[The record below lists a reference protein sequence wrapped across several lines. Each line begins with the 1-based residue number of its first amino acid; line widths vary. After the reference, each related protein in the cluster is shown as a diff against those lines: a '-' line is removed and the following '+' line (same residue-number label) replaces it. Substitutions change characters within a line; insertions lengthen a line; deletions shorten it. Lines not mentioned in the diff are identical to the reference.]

1 MAEPQPPLTSCFMLA
16 GIHVD
21 PMALTLSVPDQQV
34 LSIQQKPMEVLQ
46 FLVQQYPKLVSRE
59 QLIDAVWAGNY
70 YVGEKA
76 LTNAIW
82 QLRHV
87 MQQLAT
93 VELISTVRKKGYRL
107 HQPVTYVVATPDF
120 PTAGAISATE
130 SLNTAD
136 PAMVDA
142 DVVSFNQAMA
152 QPAGAAAGRPSTRA
166 QTNNSLVSWWLLL
179 LVLTGFAVLG
189 WYWSHSAEP
198 VVEQKLTQ
206 GSGRALF
213 PSLSDDGR
221 YLAFSWRKFE
231 QASDLYLID
240 LQSPEQQFKQLTFSN
255 DNESRPVWGRDNRY
269 LFYSTTT
276 AVIGDCQIMQLD
288 LRTLTSKKLAACS
301 RHSTVYLDVSPD
313 GRFLLF
319 NGSVTADGRSLYQ
332 LDLQNSEGQPVALPC
347 KRNCQQRVRDMAFSP
362 DGKYLA
368 MTRRGNAL
376 SEQIYLHELATGEET
391 QLTQSEEDIIGIE
404 WHPDGQR
411 LVYGALRQGKRKAM
425 LLDIQTGNRE
435 DLGVADFAGHSRITP
450 GGELYFHRLN
460 SASQLAYLPLQAGTA
475 GALFPLTASDERYES
490 PDYSAARKS
499 IVYVSNGSGYMEIW
513 MANPDMSNP
522 KQLTQLHGI
531 VKFPRWS
538 HDGQKVVFVARFA
551 GEENDRL
558 TVLDTHTGQLTTLA
572 TGANWHRRPSWWPD
586 DQSVIYTS
594 GNNLY
599 RIELADGKI
608 SRLTQQGGIFS
619 RIANDGSFYFTKG
632 TNRGLWQLQADGTE
646 QQVVSGEQFSPKYAW
661 TLVGQDVYFL
671 QQKPNQLV
679 LSRFERKTG
688 QVQQLQLLPA
698 EQLFPYNTIS
708 YDPQQQR
715 ILLELAAFPRA
726 DIVKLEHPLL
736 K

>member
-1 MAEPQPPLTSCFMLA
+1 MAEPLKTLTSCFMLA
-16 GIHVD
+16 GIYVD
-21 PMALTLSVPDQQV
+21 PMALTLTAPDQTA
-34 LSIQQKPMEVLQ
+34 LAIQQKPMEVLQ

-59 QLIDAVWAGNY
+59 QLIDAVWGGNF

-82 QLRHV
+82 QLRHHL
-87 MQQLAT
+87 QQLAA
-93 VELISTVRKKGYRL
+93 VEIISTVRKKGYRL
-107 HQPVTYVVATPDF
+107 HQSPQFIDAEAVAEFMEGSQLSADASRTPVGMPQQQ
-120 PTAGAISATE
+120 SATE
-130 SLNTAD
+130 SLATEHFQHSSEKPYPRSNRNR
-136 PAMVDA
+136 
-142 DVVSFNQAMA
+142 FW
-152 QPAGAAAGRPSTRA
+152 
-166 QTNNSLVSWWLLL
+166 LVMLLCTLL
-179 LVLTGFAVLG
+179 LVAAGSWWWLSKASPAIEL
-189 WYWSHSAEP
+189 
-198 VVEQKLTQ
+198 KLTQ

-231 QASDLYLID
+231 QASDLYLMD
-240 LQSPEQQFKQLTFSN
+240 LQSPDQQFKQLTFSS

-276 AVIGDCQIMQLD
+276 AVYGRCQIMQLD
-288 LRTLTSKKLAACS
+288 LRTLTSKKLAGCS

-332 LDLQNSEGQPVALPC
+332 LDLQNSEAKPVALPC
-347 KRNCQQRVRDMAFSP
+347 KRNCQHRVRDVAFSP

-391 QLTQSEEDIIGIE
+391 QLTQNEEDIIGIE
-404 WHPDGQR
+404 WHPDGRR
-411 LVYGALRQGKRKAM
+411 LVYGALRQGKRKAL
-425 LLDIQTGNRE
+425 LLDIENGSRE

-450 GGELYFHRLN
+450 EGVLYFHRLN
-460 SASQLAYLPLQAGTA
+460 SASQLAYLPLQTGMA

-499 IVYVSNGSGYMEIW
+499 IAYVSNGSGYMEIW
-513 MANPDMSNP
+513 MAAPDMSNQ

-531 VKFPRWS
+531 VKYPRWS
-538 HDGQKVVFVARFA
+538 NDGQKVVFVARFA

-558 TVLDTHTGQLTTLA
+558 TVLDTHTGQLTTLP
-572 TGANWHRRPSWWPD
+572 TGANWHRRPSWSPD

-594 GNNLY
+594 GNNLHQ
-599 RIELADGKI
+599 IDLTSGQI
-608 SRLTQQGGIFS
+608 NRLTRQGGIFS
-619 RIANDGSFYFTKG
+619 RIAADGSFFFTKG
-632 TNRGLWQLQADGTE
+632 TNQGLWQLQPDGSE
-646 QQVVSGEQFSPKYAW
+646 VQVLTGEQFSPKYAW
-661 TLVGQDVYFL
+661 TLVGSDVYFL

-679 LSRFERKTG
+679 LSRYERETG
-688 QVQQLQLLPA
+688 KVQQLQLLPA

-715 ILLELAAFPRA
+715 LLLELAAFPRA

>member
-1 MAEPQPPLTSCFMLA
+1 MAEPLKTQTSCFMLA

-21 PMALTLSVPDQQV
+21 PMALTLTAPDQTT
-34 LSIQQKPMEVLQ
+34 LAIQQKPMEVLQ

-59 QLIDAVWAGNY
+59 QLIDVVWAGNH

-82 QLRHV
+82 QLRHQL
-87 MQQLAT
+87 QQLAPQ
-93 VELISTVRKKGYRL
+93 ELISTVRKKGYRL
-107 HQPVTYVVATPDF
+107 HQPAQFIDPLTVAEFKDASPAPVDASRSLDGMSQTQSAAETPSTADIQHKSQQLF
-120 PTAGAISATE
+120 HRSNRNRFWLVMLLCTVLLVTAG
-130 SLNTAD
+130 
-136 PAMVDA
+136 
-142 DVVSFNQAMA
+142 
-152 QPAGAAAGRPSTRA
+152 
-166 QTNNSLVSWWLLL
+166 SWWW
-179 LVLTGFAVLG
+179 LTKANP
-189 WYWSHSAEP
+189 AK
-198 VVEQKLTQ
+198 EQKLTH
-206 GSGRALF
+206 GSGRAVF
-213 PSLSDDGR
+213 PTLSDDGR

-231 QASDLYLID
+231 QASDLYLMD
-240 LQSPEQQFKQLTFSN
+240 LQSPDQQFKQLTFTN

-269 LFYSTTT
+269 LYYSTTT
-276 AVIGDCQIMQLD
+276 AVYGLCQIMQLD
-288 LRTLTSKKLAACS
+288 LVTLSSKKLASCS

-319 NGSVTADGRSLYQ
+319 NGSVTDDGRSLYQ

-347 KRNCQQRVRDMAFSP
+347 KRNCQHRVRDVAFSP

-391 QLTQSEEDIIGIE
+391 QLTQSEEDILGME
-404 WHPDGQR
+404 WHPDGRR
-411 LVYGALRQGKRKAM
+411 LVYGASRQGKRKAL
-425 LLDIQTGNRE
+425 LLDIQSGSRE

-450 GGELYFHRLN
+450 DGVLYFHRLN
-460 SASQLAYLPLQAGTA
+460 SASQLAYLPLQAGMA

-490 PDYSAARKS
+490 PDYSAARQA

-513 MANPDMSNP
+513 MADPDMSNP

-531 VKFPRWS
+531 VKNPRWS
-538 HDGQKVVFVARFA
+538 NDGQKVVFVARFA

-558 TVLDTHTGQLTTLA
+558 TVLDTNTGQLTTLA
-572 TGANWHRRPSWWPD
+572 TGANSHRRPSWWPD
-586 DQSVIYTS
+586 DQAVVYTS
-594 GNNLY
+594 GNNLH
-599 RIELADGKI
+599 RIDLASGQI
-608 SRLTQQGGIFS
+608 SRLTREGGIFS
-619 RIANDGSFYFTKG
+619 RIAEDGSFYFTKG
-632 TNRGLWQLQADGTE
+632 TNQGLWLLLPDGKE

-679 LSRFERKTG
+679 LSRFERQTG
-688 QVQQLQLLPA
+688 KVQQLQLLPA
-698 EQLFPYNTIS
+698 EQLFPHNTIS

-715 ILLELAAFPRA
+715 LLLELAAFPRA

>member
-1 MAEPQPPLTSCFMLA
+1 MAEPQPTQTSCFMLA

-21 PMALTLSVPDQQV
+21 PMTLTLTAPDQQV
-34 LSIQQKPMEVLQ
+34 LAIQQKPMEVLQ
-46 FLVQQYPKLVSRE
+46 FLMQQYPKLVSRE

-82 QLRHV
+82 QLRHLL
-87 MQQLAT
+87 QQLAA
-93 VELISTVRKKGYRL
+93 VELIATVRKKGYRL
-107 HQPVTYVVATPDF
+107 HQPAHYVAALPDNPTTVDDGNVVLSARAAESAASVAPSVTLRDETAS
-120 PTAGAISATE
+120 PTA
-130 SLNTAD
+130 
-136 PAMVDA
+136 
-142 DVVSFNQAMA
+142 QH
-152 QPAGAAAGRPSTRA
+152 
-166 QTNNSLVSWWLLL
+166 QTSLVRQKLNRTRLWLLL
-179 LVLTGFAVLG
+179 LMVVLIGIATFSWLWLHRPA
-189 WYWSHSAEP
+189 P
-198 VVEQKLTQ
+198 VIEQKLTQ

-231 QASDLYLID
+231 QASDLYLMD
-240 LQSPEQQFKQLTFSN
+240 LQSPDQQFKQLTFTN

-276 AVIGDCQIMQLD
+276 AVYGRCQIMQLD
-288 LRTLTSKKLAACS
+288 LRTLTSKKLAGCS

-332 LDLQNSEGQPVALPC
+332 LDLQNSEGKPVALPC
-347 KRNCQQRVRDMAFSP
+347 KRNCQHRVRDVAFSP

-391 QLTQSEEDIIGIE
+391 QLTQNEEDIIGIE
-404 WHPDGQR
+404 WHPDGRR
-411 LVYGALRQGKRKAM
+411 LVYGALRQGKRKAL
-425 LLDIQTGNRE
+425 LLDIQSGSRE

-450 GGELYFHRLN
+450 EGVLYFHRLN
-460 SASQLAYLPLQAGTA
+460 SASQLAYLPLQAGMA

-490 PDYSAARKS
+490 PDYSAARKA

-513 MANPDMSNP
+513 MADPDMSNP

-531 VKFPRWS
+531 VKYPRWS
-538 HDGQKVVFVARFA
+538 NDGKKVVFVARFA

-572 TGANWHRRPSWWPD
+572 TGANWHRRPSWWSD

-594 GNNLY
+594 GNNLH
-599 RIELADGKI
+599 RIDLANGQI
-608 SRLTQQGGIFS
+608 SRLTRQGGIFS
-619 RIANDGSFYFTKG
+619 RMATDGSFYFTKG
-632 TNRGLWQLQADGTE
+632 TNQGLWLLQPDGAE
-646 QQVVSGEQFSPKYAW
+646 HQVLSGEQFSPKYAW
-661 TLVGQDVYFL
+661 TLVGSDVYFL

-679 LSRFERKTG
+679 LSRFERQTG

-715 ILLELAAFPRA
+715 LLLELAAFPRA

>member
-1 MAEPQPPLTSCFMLA
+1 MAEPQPHLTSCFMLA

-21 PMALTLSVPDQQV
+21 PMALTLTAPDQTS
-34 LSIQQKPMEVLQ
+34 LAIQQKPMEVLQ

-82 QLRHV
+82 QLRHHL
-87 MQQLAT
+87 QQLAT
-93 VELISTVRKKGYRL
+93 VEIISTVRKRGYRL
-107 HQPVTYVVATPDF
+107 HQPPQLIEPATGPRF
-120 PTAGAISATE
+120 EAVSTATANDSAANFSET
-130 SLNTAD
+130 
-136 PAMVDA
+136 
-142 DVVSFNQAMA
+142 
-152 QPAGAAAGRPSTRA
+152 AAGMPVTEVSPYRPQHTFQQSDGNRL
-166 QTNNSLVSWWLLL
+166 SLLL
-179 LVLTGFAVLG
+179 LLCSVVLVVAGG
-189 WYWSHSAEP
+189 WWWSLLKASPAIEH
-198 VVEQKLTQ
+198 KLTQ

-231 QASDLYLID
+231 QASDLYLMD
-240 LQSPEQQFKQLTFSN
+240 LQSPDQQFKQLTFSN

-269 LFYSTTT
+269 LYYSTLT
-276 AVIGDCQIMQLD
+276 AVYGRCQLMQLD
-288 LRTLTSKKLAACS
+288 LRTLTSKKLAGCS

-319 NGSVTADGRSLYQ
+319 NGSVTEDGRSLYQ
-332 LDLQNSEGQPVALPC
+332 LDLQNSEAKPVALPC
-347 KRNCQQRVRDMAFSP
+347 KRNCQHRVRDIAFSP

-391 QLTQSEEDIIGIE
+391 QLTQNEEDIIGIE
-404 WHPDGQR
+404 WHPDGRR
-411 LVYGALRQGKRKAM
+411 LVYGALRQGKRKAL
-425 LLDIQTGNRE
+425 LLDIENGSRE

-450 GGELYFHRLN
+450 DGVLYFHRLN
-460 SASQLAYLPLQAGTA
+460 SASQLAYLPLQSGMA

-490 PDYSAARKS
+490 PDYSAARNS

-513 MANPDMSNP
+513 MADPDMSVQ

-531 VKFPRWS
+531 VKYPRWS
-538 HDGQKVVFVARFA
+538 NDGQKVVFVARFA

-558 TVLDTHTGQLTTLA
+558 TVLDTHTGQLTTLP
-572 TGANWHRRPSWWPD
+572 TGANWHRRPSWTSD
-586 DQSVIYTS
+586 DQAVIYTS
-594 GNNLY
+594 GNNLHQ
-599 RIELADGKI
+599 IDLASGQI
-608 SRLTQQGGIFS
+608 RQLTQQGGIFS
-619 RIANDGSFYFTKG
+619 RIAADGRFFFTKG
-632 TNRGLWQLQADGTE
+632 TKQGLWLLQPDGSE
-646 QQVVSGEQFSPKYAW
+646 QQVLTGEQFSPKYAW
-661 TLVGQDVYFL
+661 TLVGSDVYFL
-671 QQKPNQLV
+671 HQLPNQLV
-679 LSRFERKTG
+679 LSRYERQTG
-688 QVQQLQLLPA
+688 KVQQLQLLPA

-715 ILLELAAFPRA
+715 LLLELAAFPRA